1 MNDMSG
7 LSKEDLL
14 DAQTSAGPSISAAG
28 APTSEAKEK
37 QAQPNTKAAGNSAVD
52 RLIAYDNFLK
62 AMQELLAASLF
73 VPALKYQKAHQI
85 CGQAILAGTQLD
97 VLRNDDNT
105 ARAVVLKDLAKK
117 SSIGVLQDR
126 VAYQS
131 PNPAADYQMADA
143 MKMAWLAA
151 QNKDFLEK
159 GVTLEGSARH
169 KRMLQL
175 AIQAVNET
183 LPPEQRL
190 EIKNPVRTHFMAKPD
205 FRAFVAANSDN
216 APVHTAPAQATA
228 SPATSAS
235 APSAPAPAPTPQP
248 ATAQKKNDTVVE
260 NSAPQQTLYDE
271 ITTTQKPHDVLS
283 LDVLTSTIENLLDE
297 EGFKKATA
305 TDRKVDKTGAFPFY
319 NVYAVPMEL
328 GEGAPDKAYYVMK
341 NKKPVI
347 IGLDMNGQA
356 VMRDADIFMKNDA
369 EHPKNKAHENAQSPV
384 AFSVSDIMN
393 ASVNDATYKG
403 DFPVPPAPAQ
413 ETPTPKAPAGVE
425 GLAAKMMAQAAS
437 QQTPPRRTNPLILG
451 KSEGTRKIDPP
462 APTGP

>member
-52 RLIAYDNFLK
+52 RLRAYDDFLK
-62 AMQELLAASLF
+62 AMQELLDASLF
-73 VPALKYQKAHQI
+73 VPALKHQKAHQI

-159 GVTLEGSARH
+159 GVTLEGSATH

-183 LPPEQRL
+183 MPPEQRL
-190 EIKNPVRTHFMAKPD
+190 EIKNPVSTYFMAKPD

-216 APVHTAPAQATA
+216 APVHTAPIAQATA
-228 SPATSAS
+228 SPATST
-235 APSAPAPAPTPQP
+235 APAPKPAPQP
-248 ATAQKKNDTVVE
+248 AAAQEIETTNAAAVEAPAPVVE
-260 NSAPQQTLYDE
+260 EDAAAPEQLVGQSSIDNVTAA
-271 ITTTQKPHDVLS
+271 
-283 LDVLTSTIENLLDE
+283 IENLLQNE
-297 EGFKKATA
+297 NISEAALK
-305 TDRKVDKTGAFPFY
+305 DRKVDKTGAFPFY

-356 VMRDADIFMKNDA
+356 VMRDTDIFMKNDA
-369 EHPKNKAHENAQSPV
+369 KHPKNKAHENAQSPV
-384 AFSVSDIMN
+384 AFSLSDIVN
-393 ASVNDATYKG
+393 ASVNGATYKG

-437 QQTPPRRTNPLILG
+437 QQTSPPRTTPLILG
-451 KSEGTRKIDPP
+451 KSEGTRKIDSR